1 MAKTKNPWTDHV
13 SRVAKENPDLAFK
26 HVLKKAKKTYK
37 AKRGGDGEETPTTTT
52 TTTPLT
58 AGGRR
63 RHHKKTAKAGKS
75 RKAKRGGGIADTAAP
90 F

>member
-1 MAKTKNPWTDHV
+1 MAKTKHPWMAHV
-13 SRVAKENPDLAFK
+13 SKVAKENPDLAFK

-37 AKRGGDGEETPTTTT
+37 AKRGGDGEEP

-58 AGGRR
+58 TGGRR

>member
-1 MAKTKNPWTDHV
+1 MAKKQNPWITHV
-13 SRVAKENPDLAFK
+13 GRVAKEHPDLAFK
-26 HVLKKAKKTYK
+26 DVLKKAKKTYK
-37 AKRGGDGEETPTTTT
+37 AKRGGEGQEPTPNV
-52 TTTPLT
+52 
-58 AGGRR
+58 GGRR

>member
-13 SRVAKENPDLAFK
+13 NKVAKENPDLAFK
-26 HVLKKAKKTYK
+26 NVLKKAKKTYK
-37 AKRGGDGEETPTTTT
+37 AKRGGDGEGDVAI
-52 TTTPLT
+52 T

>member
-13 SRVAKENPDLAFK
+13 NRVAKENPDLAFK

-37 AKRGGDGEETPTTTT
+37 AKRGGDGEEPPTTTPTTT
-52 TTTPLT
+52 
-58 AGGRR
+58 GGGR

>member
-1 MAKTKNPWTDHV
+1 MAKTKHPWMAHV
-13 SRVAKENPDLAFK
+13 SKVAKENPDLAFK

-37 AKRGGDGEETPTTTT
+37 AKRGGEDEGDVTPPTT
-52 TTTPLT
+52 T